1 MGIFGLGAF
10 GEGLVKGLAESA
22 TVSLQDEMERIEDS
36 IKTASDIRL
45 KRIVQDQDRRRDE
58 AEKIVKAL
66 KRARAN
72 LGGADDQQAA
82 IRAASLLK
90 QKGDLDAFNSLVD
103 KISDRAQSGKLD
115 FNKYFGD
122 VSKMSPAAS
131 DLDIA
136 YAFINDT
143 TIPLPDSKE
152 GLKGVEPKGIFK
164 YLGPDIDAESLVE
177 ERTQQQ
183 MTMMDLGVR
192 DVKDISIPTVEFKN
206 ETFKLDGMTADQ
218 EYKYVRDKLA
228 KGGLDD
234 KQRTFYSERATNLA
248 SNLGIDKQMELA
260 INDFNTATDADAK
273 AKAEQTIVNLGK
285 TQSRLTAM
293 KTGSTIEMLKVDK
306 QEALEKGDL
315 KAASAIDKQL
325 LDAGAIT
332 LDSYLSRLQTT
343 AASGSEGA
351 EAARNEA
358 VKIGT
363 VVAKLKQ
370 DIGDASKRVTFDGI
384 VSVQSKA
391 RKLAM
396 DIVKDDPELLAK
408 GMRFKIQSDGQHVI
422 DSDST
427 KADASVNEAF
437 NKAFDAALN
446 KVYADFA
453 SNEDSKSDVNFVA
466 AYEAHKG
473 GVEIK
478 PQVSSVGDGQKPKV
492 VVNETQINALKAR
505 PDTAEG
511 GAAYLAAAEQSAAKR
526 NVLVN
531 TDALVDAARQA
542 GKSDEF
548 INAIKPIM
556 TPEVRSLVAQGADT
570 EAAAFEANMPQAT
583 SGQIIDENVLKA
595 EKIID
600 STSGFKSKE
609 VRAIQNEMDVP
620 KSTALELYNQVQKMI
635 EKREADKRNKPL
647 YEPVGGTIP
656 DVLFMGMGRAIP
668 YKKVDGEYYRIKEDG
683 TLSESPANSARKAM
697 LDNPKRK
704 DVKRAGGSVDF
715 AGTLTS
721 KQK

>member
-90 QKGDLDAFNSLVD
+90 QQGDLDAFNSLVD
-103 KISDRAQSGKLD
+103 KISDRAQSGNLD

-122 VSKMSPAAS
+122 VSKMSPAAN

-152 GLKGVEPKGIFK
+152 GLKGVEPKGILK

-248 SNLGIDKQMELA
+248 GNLGIEKQMELA
-260 INDFNTATDADAK
+260 VTEFNTATDADTK
-273 AKAEQTIVNLGK
+273 AKAEQTIMSLGK

-293 KTGSTIEMLKVDK
+293 KTGSTIEMLKLDK
-306 QEALEKGDL
+306 EEALEKGDL
-315 KAASAIDKQL
+315 KAASSIDKKL

-332 LDSYLSRLQTT
+332 LDTYLSRLQTT
-343 AASGSEGA
+343 AASGGEGA

-396 DIVKDDPELLAK
+396 AIVKDNPELLAA
-408 GMRFKIQSDGQHVI
+408 GMRFKIESDGNYVIDTANTQSD
-422 DSDST
+422 
-427 KADASVNEAF
+427 AAVNEAF

-478 PQVSSVGDGQKPKV
+478 PENKYEAKVPKELITKLQSLD
-492 VVNETQINALKAR
+492 N
-505 PDTAEG
+505 DYTA
-511 GAAYLAAAEQSAAKR
+511 GAAYVDELEQQAATANKTFKIDKAER
-526 NVLVN
+526 
-531 TDALVDAARQA
+531 AARQA

-548 INAIKPIM
+548 IRGMKRVLSSGVPDFVKEITPAAPSPVLEIEKTISDAIDAKKDRNTI
-556 TPEVRSLVAQGADT
+556 VRELSQDKTTLAKYGSPYDIGKIVDRIIAAREKGSFSDY
-570 EAAAFEANMPQAT
+570 ESAAAAEQ
-583 SGQIIDENVLKA
+583 A
-595 EKIID
+595 EKAAAAAEI
-600 STSGFKSKE
+600 
-609 VRAIQNEMDVP
+609 
-620 KSTALELYNQVQKMI
+620 
-635 EKREADKRNKPL
+635 
-647 YEPVGGTIP
+647 
-656 DVLFMGMGRAIP
+656 
-668 YKKVDGEYYRIKEDG
+668 KKK
-683 TLSESPANSARKAM
+683 LSLMSR
-697 LDNPKRK
+697 R
-704 DVKRAGGSVDF
+704 
-715 AGTLTS
+715 
-721 KQK
+721 

>member
-1 MGIFGLGAF
+1 MGIFGLGSF

-22 TVSLQDEMERIEDS
+22 TVSLKDEMERIEDS

-90 QKGDLDAFNSLVD
+90 QSGDLDAFNTLVGR
-103 KISDRAQSGKLD
+103 ISDRAQSGDLD

-136 YAFINDT
+136 YSFIEDT

-152 GLKGVEPKGIFK
+152 GLKGVEPKGILK

-177 ERTQQQ
+177 QRTQEQ

-192 DVKDISIPTVEFKN
+192 EVKDISIPTVEFKR
-206 ETFKLDGMTADQ
+206 EAFKLDGMTADQ

-273 AKAEQTIVNLGK
+273 AKAEQTIMNLGR

-315 KAASAIDKQL
+315 KAASAIDKKL

-343 AASGSEGA
+343 AASGGEGA
-351 EAARNEA
+351 EAARDEA

-363 VVAKLKQ
+363 VIAKLKQ

-396 DIVKDDPELLAK
+396 AIVKDNPELLAA
-408 GMRFKIQSDGQHVI
+408 GMRFEVKSDGTYGI
-422 DSDST
+422 DEANTKSD
-427 KADASVNEAF
+427 AAVNEAF
-437 NKAFDAALN
+437 NKAFDEALN

-453 SNEDSKSDVNFVA
+453 SNKDSSSDVNFVA

-492 VVNETQINALKAR
+492 ALNETQINAIKAR

-511 GAAYLAAAEQSAAKR
+511 GAAYLAAAEQAAAKR
-526 NVLVN
+526 SVPVN

-556 TPEVRSLVAQGADT
+556 TPEVRSLVSQGVDK
-570 EAAAFEANMPQAT
+570 EAAAFEANIPKET
-583 SGQIIDENVLKA
+583 SGQIVDEDVLKA
-595 EKIID
+595 EKIIEN
-600 STSGFKSKE
+600 TSGFKSKE
-609 VRAIQNEMDVP
+609 VRAIENEMDVS
-620 KSTALELYNQVQKMI
+620 KATAIKLYDQVQKLI
-635 EKREADKRNKPL
+635 KQREAEKKDKPL
-647 YEPVGGTIP
+647 YEYEGGVVP
-656 DVLFMGMGRAIP
+656 DVLFMGMGKAIP
-668 YKKVDGEYYRIKEDG
+668 YKQVNGEYYRIKDDG
-683 TLSESPANSARKAM
+683 TLAKSPANTARKAM
-697 LDNPKRK
+697 LNDKSRK
-704 DVKRAGGSVDF
+704 DVKRTGGSVEF

-721 KQK
+721 K

>member
-22 TVSLQDEMERIEDS
+22 TVSLKDEMERIEDS

-58 AEKIVKAL
+58 AEKVVKAL

-90 QKGDLDAFNSLVD
+90 QSGDLDAFNTLVG
-103 KISDRAQSGKLD
+103 KISEQAESGKLD

-136 YAFINDT
+136 YSFVNDT
-143 TIPLPDSKE
+143 TLPLPDSKE
-152 GLKGVEPKGIFK
+152 GLKGVEPKGILK

-177 ERTQQQ
+177 QRTQEQ

-192 DVKDISIPTVEFKN
+192 DVKDISIPTVEFKR
-206 ETFKLDGMTADQ
+206 EAFKLDGMTADQ

-260 INDFNTATDADAK
+260 INDFNTTTDADAK
-273 AKAEQTIVNLGK
+273 AKAEQTIMNLGR

-343 AASGSEGA
+343 AASGGEGA
-351 EAARNEA
+351 EAARDEA

-391 RKLAM
+391 RKMAM
-396 DIVKDDPELLAK
+396 AIVKDNPELLAK
-408 GMRFKIQSDGQHVI
+408 GMRFTIDAAGGYIIDTANTTSD
-422 DSDST
+422 
-427 KADASVNEAF
+427 AAVNEAF

-453 SNEDSKSDVNFVA
+453 SNKDSSSDVNFVA

-473 GVEIK
+473 GITVKSEDKYEAKVPKEIIDK
-478 PQVSSVGDGQKPKV
+478 LQSLD
-492 VVNETQINALKAR
+492 N
-505 PDTAEG
+505 DYTA
-511 GAAYLAAAEQSAAKR
+511 GAAYVDELEQQAATAKKTFNIDKAERAAK
-526 NVLVN
+526 
-531 TDALVDAARQA
+531 QA
-542 GKSDEF
+542 GKSDQF
-548 INAIKPIM
+548 IRGMRRMLSSGVPDFVKQIPSAAPSPVLEIERTISDAIDAKKDRNAI
-556 TPEVRSLVAQGADT
+556 VRELSQDKTVLAKYGQPYDIGKIVDRVIAAREKGSFSDYES
-570 EAAAFEANMPQAT
+570 EAAAEQ
-583 SGQIIDENVLKA
+583 EKKA
-595 EKIID
+595 EAAAEIK
-600 STSGFKSKE
+600 
-609 VRAIQNEMDVP
+609 
-620 KSTALELYNQVQKMI
+620 
-635 EKREADKRNKPL
+635 KR
-647 YEPVGGTIP
+647 
-656 DVLFMGMGRAIP
+656 
-668 YKKVDGEYYRIKEDG
+668 
-683 TLSESPANSARKAM
+683 LSLMSR
-697 LDNPKRK
+697 R
-704 DVKRAGGSVDF
+704 
-715 AGTLTS
+715 
-721 KQK
+721 